1 MDISTILGSA
11 VVAGIVAGIVTL
23 RISERKISI
32 ENVTQQRQ
40 EWREKIRKLALN
52 ICSAYSSNETHKVK
66 NYYVELQLLL
76 NPDDNNDIEI
86 LDTVWKMHKGSED
99 HHLDIEL
106 SEKLALLL
114 KHDWERAKSEAQLS
128 IFRIVGTSRISYQSF
143 KQKHVKNERS

>member
-52 ICSAYSSNETHKVK
+52 IYSAYSSNETHKVK
-66 NYYVELQLLL
+66 SYYVELQLLL

-99 HHLDIEL
+99 HNLDIEI

-114 KHDWERAKSEAQLS
+114 
-128 IFRIVGTSRISYQSF
+128 VV
-143 KQKHVKNERS
+143 VK